1 MSEKILVIGNDEK
14 LRSVLRE
21 ILSSENYE
29 IFDASNQEAAIRITK
44 ENEPNLALI
53 DLPDLNRIE
62 ILNEMIKEKPVLPI
76 VIITDDR
83 TIKYT
88 SDANLNKVYHFLKKP
103 LDREEILLTV
113 RNALEKERMKQR
125 IAELEKNISYL
136 ETAINR
142 PKAIYSGREL
152 KDYEFIG
159 NSEAVREIRKLI
171 KKIANTDLAV
181 LITGES
187 GVGKELVTREIHLK
201 SKRFDKPFVVISCII
216 PETLFESELFGYE
229 KGAFTGAVALKKGL
243 LEIADEGTIFL
254 DDVDNLTLTTQAK
267 LLRLVE
273 HQRFERLGGTEPV
286 EVNVR
291 IIATT
296 NKNLKNEIEKGK
308 FREDLYYRLG
318 TMQIYI
324 PPLRERKDDILL
336 IAERLIK
343 KYCDGNEK
351 KILNGG
357 AKNFL
362 INQELLGNVRE
373 LDALIARAVLVV
385 SESNEIT
392 AGDLLKALKMPEGHN
407 KKEIEE
413 DTLSNSVKKNEKSLI
428 LRTLAEKNWNIT
440 EAAKKLGIERRNFY
454 RKMRKFRITTR
465 FHRVSQEN

>member
-1 MSEKILVIGNDEK
+1 MSEKILVIGDDKE
-14 LRSVLRE
+14 LRSMLRE

-29 IFDASNQEAAIRITK
+29 IFDTSDQEEAIGKTR
-44 ENEPNLALI
+44 ENEPNLVLL

-62 ILNEMIKEKPVLPI
+62 ILNEMIKEKPALPV

-83 TIKYT
+83 TTKYT
-88 SDANLNKVYHFLKKP
+88 SIANLNEVYHFLKKP
-103 LDREEILLTV
+103 LDREETILTV
-113 RNALEKERMKQR
+113 RNALEKERMQKR
-125 IAELEKNISYL
+125 IVELEKNISYF
-136 ETAINR
+136 ETVINK
-142 PKAIYSGREL
+142 PKAIYSAREL
-152 KDYEFIG
+152 EDYEFIG
-159 NSEAVREIRKLI
+159 NSEPVREIRKLI
-171 KKIANTDLAV
+171 KKIAGTDLTI

-201 SKRFDKPFVVISCII
+201 SKRFDKPFVVISCMI
-216 PETLFESELFGYE
+216 PEGLFESELFGYE
-229 KGAFTGAVALKKGL
+229 KGAFTGAISQKKGL

-254 DDVDNLTLTTQAK
+254 DEVDNLTLTTQAK

-296 NKNLKNEIEKGK
+296 NKNLKNEIQKGK

-318 TMQIYI
+318 IMHIYI

-343 KYCDGNEK
+343 KYCDGNTK
-351 KILNGG
+351 KLLNGG

-362 INQELLGNVRE
+362 INQELPGNVRE

-385 SESNEIT
+385 SESTEIT

-407 KKEIEE
+407 EKEVEE
-413 DTLSNSVKKNEKSLI
+413 ETLSNSVKMSEKNLI
-428 LRTLAEKNWNIT
+428 LKTLAEKNWNIT

-465 FHRVSQEN
+465 FHKVSQEN

>member
-1 MSEKILVIGNDEK
+1 MDEKILVISDDKE
-14 LRSVLRE
+14 LQSILLE
-21 ILSSENYE
+21 ILSSNNYE
-29 IFDASNQEAAIRITK
+29 ILDAKDKEEAIRKTK
-44 ENEPNLALI
+44 ENEPNLVLL
-53 DLPDLNRIE
+53 DLPNLNRIE
-62 ILNEMIKEKPVLPI
+62 LLNEIIKENPALPI
-76 VIITDDR
+76 VVITDDR
-83 TIKYT
+83 TTKYT
-88 SDANLNKVYHFLKKP
+88 SDTNLNKVYHFLKKP
-103 LDREEILLTV
+103 LDREEALLTI
-113 RNALEKERMKQR
+113 RNGLEKEVMQKR

-136 ETAINR
+136 ETSINK
-142 PKAIYSGREL
+142 PKAIYSAREL
-152 KDYEFIG
+152 EDYEFIG
-159 NSEAVREIRKLI
+159 NSEPVREIRKLI
-171 KKIANTDLAV
+171 KKIASTDLTV

-229 KGAFTGAVALKKGL
+229 KGAFTGAVSQKKGL
-243 LEIADEGTIFL
+243 LEIADQGTIFL
-254 DDVDNLTLTTQAK
+254 DDIDNLTLTTQAK

-291 IIATT
+291 IVATT
-296 NKNLKNEIEKGK
+296 NKNLKKEIQKGR

-318 TMQIYI
+318 TMHIYI

-351 KILNGG
+351 KILNSG

-362 INQELLGNVRE
+362 INQELAGNVRE

-385 SESNEIT
+385 SESTEIT
-392 AGDLLKALKMPEGHN
+392 AEDLLKASKMPEGHN
-407 KKEIEE
+407 EKKVEE

-428 LRTLAEKNWNIT
+428 LKTLAEKNWNIT

-465 FHRVSQEN
+465 FHRFS